1 MSELIVVDRLAGGE
15 VIEVQREAGDV
26 VEVDVRTAAPV
37 VVDVA
42 GEVGPRGP
50 QGDPG
55 ADGADGQAATVTV
68 GSTTTGAPGSNAS
81 VTNVGSS
88 SAAVLDFVV
97 PRGAPGAPG
106 ADGNPGPGVA
116 AGGSTGQV
124 LAKAS
129 NTDYDTTWVAQSG
142 GVPPSRQVIAGDGL
156 DGGGPLS
163 GDVTLD
169 VNGTVVRNT
178 DDTYWEAP
186 AAGER
191 WVAVD
196 QNIAGSGVGYVG
208 VIAAGGLGS
217 VGAYLEGTDAGG
229 ALIIGDGTGATA
241 VIRNDADVNGIRFL
255 AENRVAGADGI
266 EVDDYATVGQVLSAL
281 SFIDGGAP

>member
-1 MSELIVVDRLAGGE
+1 MTTAVTVDLVSESVSVDLVDGSLTLELVSSSVVLDSSA
-15 VIEVQREAGDV
+15 
-26 VEVDVRTAAPV
+26 
-37 VVDVA
+37 
-42 GEVGPRGP
+42 EVGPPGPKGDPGP

-55 ADGADGQAATVTV
+55 VAAATAPVTYDGGTQTV
-68 GSTTTGAPGSNAS
+68 GL
-81 VTNVGSS
+81 NV
-88 SAAVLDFVV
+88 
-97 PRGAPGAPG
+97 
-106 ADGNPGPGVA
+106 
-116 AGGSTGQV
+116 
-124 LAKAS
+124 
-129 NTDYDTTWVAQSG
+129 
-142 GVPPSRQVIAGDGL
+142 GDGL
-156 DGGGPLS
+156 D
-163 GDVTLD
+163 
-169 VNGTVVRNT
+169 VNVSDELVVDATVVRNNA
-178 DDTYWEAP
+178 DAEWETP